1 MDNGGFIDEVIRKC
15 SIRRGSKSTKKK
27 SSDSIIFSTLLL
39 MKSVSNDDEVDSQL
53 KSAINGEDL
62 SKIR

>member
-1 MDNGGFIDEVIRKC
+1 MDNGGYNDEVIRKC
-15 SIRRGSKSTKKK
+15 SKSTKKK

-53 KSAINGEDL
+53 KSAINEEDL
-62 SKIR
+62 STIR